1 MSSRRILVVDDEP
14 SLRQMLQILFQRH
27 GFEVALA
34 PGVRAG
40 LEAIASTPQP
50 FPLILTDLVMPD
62 GSGID
67 LLRAAKERS
76 PSTEVIVMTAHSS
89 VEVAVEAMRLGA
101 YDFIQKPFVAPE
113 LVALAVKAL
122 EKGELIAENQRLRA
136 RMAPPPPGFS
146 GQSPAMRKVAEL
158 AEKIASSRTT
168 VLITGESG
176 TGKERVARQ
185 IHERSGRR
193 GQFLVVNCGALPEAL
208 MESELFGHEKGAFTG
223 ATGRSEGIFRAAQG
237 GTVFLDEVGELP
249 LPLQPKLLRVLQERK
264 VRPVGASQEEP
275 IDVRIV
281 AATNRSIEREV
292 SERRFRE
299 DLYYRLNVVRIAL
312 PPLRERHEDIEEL
325 ASGFVR
331 RFAQEMAK
339 DVRGLTPD
347 ALGLLQRYPF
357 PGNVRE
363 LENLIER
370 AVALAT
376 SPTIGPSDLPAEISG
391 FPASAGFGL
400 LDLPVD
406 GCDLDGVINEV
417 ERKLL
422 LQALDRAGGSRKQA
436 ATLLG
441 IKQRSLRYRL
451 AKFGLDSGE
460 DATFPDEDP
469 PTSQA
474 LVNEQKLSSVRRG
487 G

>member
-14 SLRQMLQILFQRH
+14 SLRQMLQILFQRQ

-34 PGVRAG
+34 PGFHAG
-40 LEAIASTPQP
+40 LEALTSAPQP

-67 LLRAAKERS
+67 LLRAARERAA
-76 PSTEVIVMTAHSS
+76 STEVIVMTAHSS

-101 YDFIQKPFVAPE
+101 YDFLQKPFQAPE
-113 LVALAVKAL
+113 LVALALKAL

-136 RMAPPPPGFS
+136 RVAPPLPGVL

-158 AEKIASSRTT
+158 VDKVATSRTT

-176 TGKERVARQ
+176 TGKERVARA
-185 IHERSGRR
+185 IHERSGRP
-193 GQFLVVNCGALPEAL
+193 GPFLVVNCGALPEAL

-223 ATGRSEGIFRAAQG
+223 AAGRHDGIFRAARG

-264 VRPVGASQEEP
+264 VRPVGSSQEEP
-275 IDVRIV
+275 VDVRIL

-299 DLYYRLNVVRIAL
+299 DLYYRLNVVRLAL
-312 PPLRERHEDIEEL
+312 PPLRERREDIEEL
-325 ASGFVR
+325 GKSFVK

-347 ALGLLQRYPF
+347 ALRLLSRYPF

-376 SPTIGPSDLPAEISG
+376 SPTIGPSDFPPEVSG
-391 FPASAGFGL
+391 FSPSISPGQM
-400 LDLPVD
+400 DLPEE
-406 GCDLDGVINEV
+406 GCNLDDVLNEV

-441 IKQRSLRYRL
+441 IKLRSLRYRL
-451 AKFGLDSGE
+451 AKYGLDSGE
-460 DATFPDEDP
+460 DATFPDEEP
-469 PTSQA
+469 PTSQVA
-474 LVNEQKLSSVRRG
+474 IPDQKLSTVRRSG
-487 G
+487 